1 MEMQGNHILT
11 WLYGHVDNHGL
22 LSAKRGQRQSR
33 LRSPAGTGSTEEHLK
48 FDIVD
53 PKLPIYRTE
62 RGGEVTYHGPG
73 QLVMYPILNLR
84 NHKKDLHWYLRML
97 EEVVIRA
104 LDQVSG
110 LQGERIEG
118 LTGVWVDGHKV
129 AAIGVRAT
137 RWITYHGLALNV
149 VNDLAPF
156 SDIVPCGISNR
167 PVGSVMSILLTEEK
181 QWTEGQKIALLQE
194 YSFALLD
201 SLHDVFGLDLV
212 YSEYADAEGQ

>member
-73 QLVMYPILNLR
+73 Q
-84 NHKKDLHWYLRML
+84 
-97 EEVVIRA
+97 
-104 LDQVSG
+104 
-110 LQGERIEG
+110 
-118 LTGVWVDGHKV
+118 V
-129 AAIGVRAT
+129 AFPQSA
-137 RWITYHGLALNV
+137 WQHPHL
-149 VNDLAPF
+149 
-156 SDIVPCGISNR
+156 
-167 PVGSVMSILLTEEK
+167 
-181 QWTEGQKIALLQE
+181 
-194 YSFALLD
+194 SF
-201 SLHDVFGLDLV
+201 
-212 YSEYADAEGQ
+212 